1 MVIIIYYKMLKYLA
15 KNHVSH
21 HLSMRMNKTHTK
33 RLTLNQMY
41 GNHIRMFSATQKGNA
56 LDDLE
61 QKAQEIQDSI
71 DQAKANIEEGTKVG
85 IGLARDISKDV

>member
-1 MVIIIYYKMLKYLA
+1 MLKYFA
-15 KNHVSH
+15 KNRVSH
-21 HLSMRMNKTHTK
+21 NLSMRMNPCKTHTL
-33 RLTLNQMY
+33 RLNQMN
-41 GNHIRMFSATQKGNA
+41 GNHIRMFSAQKGSA

-61 QKAQEIQDSI
+61 QKAMEIQNSI